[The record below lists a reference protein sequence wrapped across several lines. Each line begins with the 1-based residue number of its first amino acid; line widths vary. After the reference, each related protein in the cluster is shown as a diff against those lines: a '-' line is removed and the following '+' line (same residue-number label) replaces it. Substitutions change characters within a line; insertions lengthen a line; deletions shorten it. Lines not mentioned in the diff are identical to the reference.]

1 MFLQVDGTM
10 VIQLINFA
18 IFVAVLD
25 LVFLRHVSAAIRRR
39 REYINSLTSDY
50 ERYQVE
56 AKDLRE
62 RAESLRAAARR
73 EAGHVI
79 AQARSQA
86 ANEAAERSA
95 SYAQQVKQT
104 VESATATVAQELDAA
119 RESLDRSAR
128 QLSDLMLE
136 RVLPESPA

>member
-1 MFLQVDGTM
+1 VFLQIDGTM

-18 IFVAVLD
+18 IFVAVLNV
-25 LVFLRHVSAAIRRR
+25 VFLRHVSAAIRRR
-39 REYINSLTSDY
+39 REYINSLTTDY
-50 ERYQVE
+50 ERYQAE

-73 EAGHVI
+73 DAGHAI

-86 ANEAAERSA
+86 SNEAAERSA
-95 SYAQQVKQT
+95 RFANQVKQT
-104 VESATATVAQELDAA
+104 VEGATATVSSELDSA
-119 RESLDRSAR
+119 RAGLDRSAQ

-136 RVLPESPA
+136 RVLPESAA

>member
-18 IFVAVLD
+18 IFVAVLNI
-25 LVFLRHVSAAIRRR
+25 VFLRHVSAAIRRR
-39 REYINSLTSDY
+39 REYINSLTTDY
-50 ERYQVE
+50 ERYQAD
-56 AKDLRE
+56 AKNLRE

-73 EAGHVI
+73 EAGHAI

-104 VESATATVAQELDAA
+104 IESATATVAAELDVA
-119 RESLDRSAR
+119 RANLDRSAR

-136 RVLPESPA
+136 RVLPESTA

>member
-18 IFVAVLD
+18 IFVAVLNV
-25 LVFLRHVSAAIRRR
+25 VFLRHVSAAIRAR
-39 REYINSLTSDY
+39 REYINSLTTDY
-50 ERYQVE
+50 ERYQVQ

-73 EAGHVI
+73 DAGHVI
-79 AQARSQA
+79 AQARSLA

-95 SYAQQVKQT
+95 SYAQQIKQT
-104 VESATATVAQELDAA
+104 VEGATATVAAELDAA
-119 RESLDRSAR
+119 RAGLDVSAR
-128 QLSDLMLE
+128 HLSDLMLE
-136 RVLPESPA
+136 RVLPESAA